1 MLTWSLTR
9 KAIEGLEQKGDM
21 LLITELSISSGS
33 QFEMTSLLK
42 QNCWALQPISSW
54 VGPRWGPRIFIIKF
68 PDTADAAGLGTSIW
82 EPVTVI

>member
-21 LLITELSISSGS
+21 LLITELSISNGS

-42 QNCWALQPISSW
+42 QNCWALQPISS
-54 VGPRWGPRIFIIKF
+54 
-68 PDTADAAGLGTSIW
+68 
-82 EPVTVI
+82 